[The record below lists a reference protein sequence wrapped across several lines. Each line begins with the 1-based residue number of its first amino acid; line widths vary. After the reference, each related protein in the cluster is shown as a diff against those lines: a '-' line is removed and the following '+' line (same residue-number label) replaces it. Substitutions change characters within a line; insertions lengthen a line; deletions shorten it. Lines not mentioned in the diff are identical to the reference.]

1 VIRVLV
7 VDDDFMVA
15 RVHRAFVEAVPGF
28 EVVAVAHT
36 GQAALAAVREHRPQ
50 LVLLDI
56 HLPDI
61 NGLQLLPALRREHE
75 DLDVVVI
82 SAAREAETVRRAL
95 RGGIVHYLLKPF
107 SADDLRATLQHYQ
120 ESYAGLR
127 AERETRQQDVDRVF
141 AHTRPA
147 GGPTSARLPKKL
159 SEQTAD
165 LVEQALRSADPDL
178 SASECAEQIGLAR
191 VSVRRYLEHFVETGR
206 ARVTLRYG
214 GVGRP
219 ERRYAWNSGGQAAR
233 PSRSSPA

>member
-1 VIRVLV
+1 
-7 VDDDFMVA
+7 
-15 RVHRAFVEAVPGF
+15 VPGF

-56 HLPDI
+56 HLPDVG
-61 NGLQLLPALRREHE
+61 GLQLLPELRREHE

-107 SADDLRATLQHYQ
+107 SAEDLRATLLHYQ
-120 ESYAGLR
+120 QTYSRLPPEGEA
-127 AERETRQQDVDRVF
+127 RQQDVDRVF
-141 AHTRPA
+141 AHTRRPA
-147 GGPTSARLPKKL
+147 SPTSTRLPKKL
-159 SEQTAD
+159 SEQTAT
-165 LVEQALRSADPDL
+165 LVEQALRAADPDL
-178 SASECAEQIGLAR
+178 SASECAEAVGLAR

-206 ARVTLRYG
+206 ARVALRYG

-219 ERRYAWNSGGQAAR
+219 ERRYAWGGEDVR
-233 PSRSSPA
+233 R

>member
-1 VIRVLV
+1 MTRVLV

-61 NGLQLLPALRREHE
+61 NGLQLLPELRREHE

-82 SAAREAETVRRAL
+82 SAAREADTVRRAL

-107 SADDLRATLQHYQ
+107 SADDLRATLLHYQ
-120 ESYAGLR
+120 QTYAGLQ
-127 AERETRQQDVDRVF
+127 AEHETQQQEVDRVF
-141 AHTRPA
+141 AHTRAAVRTP
-147 GGPTSARLPKKL
+147 SSRLPKKL
-159 SEQTAD
+159 SEQTAA
-165 LVEQALRSADPDL
+165 LVEKALREADPDL
-178 SASECAEQIGLAR
+178 SASECAEAVGLAR
-191 VSVRRYLEHFVETGR
+191 VSVRRYLEHFVDTGR

-219 ERRYAWNSGGQAAR
+219 ERRYAWGPPVAVR
-233 PSRSSPA
+233 R